1 METFSFDRKAAGSLL
16 GIRPFRR
23 LLAAQFCAVTAAYSL
38 SLASLT
44 LVEQQAQ
51 SSAWTAATILSAI
64 LPAFL
69 GSLVAG
75 AVVDRLGRVRVL
87 RASHLGRA
95 LVAVGFAAGAFA
107 AAASVLSPAW
117 IPIVAFAATATM
129 ALLTQFAMP
138 AEFALLPDLV
148 RRERLTAANALLQ
161 ISWLLAEG
169 LGIVA
174 LGPLVIKVAGPGA
187 VGMLGGL
194 LCLASLAL
202 VLTLPRNAARAA
214 DGAAGRAGL
223 GAWVADMEAGWR
235 EIVRDRLLLLVAL
248 EATLA
253 ATLLLVILSL
263 VPGLAARTLGLG
275 PEDTPFLLLPG
286 GVGFGLGALLVSRRE
301 GLLSRPAWTAAGLLG
316 LGAGTGLLGLASN
329 GPGGLWLSLPCILLA
344 GLGLALVIIPA
355 RTTLQ
360 ERPPAHLRG
369 RVVAAQL
376 ALGNAAAL
384 LPVLLG
390 GTLADQVGI
399 GPALGLLGVLAA
411 GAGVAGLYWGRRW

>member
-1 METFSFDRKAAGSLL
+1 MEGFFDRNAAGSLL
-16 GIRPFRR
+16 GTRPFRR
-23 LLAAQFCAVTAAYSL
+23 LLAAQFCAVTAAYAL

-44 LVEQQAQ
+44 LVEQQAR

-87 RASHLGRA
+87 RAAHLGRA
-95 LVAVGFAAGAFA
+95 VVALAFAAGA
-107 AAASVLSPAW
+107 SSLPPNR
-117 IPIVAFAATATM
+117 IPLTAFAATAGM

-138 AEFALLPDLV
+138 AEFALLPDLAG
-148 RRERLTAANALLQ
+148 RERLTPANALLQ

-174 LGPLVIKVAGPGA
+174 LGPLVIKLAGPAA
-187 VGMLGGL
+187 VGLLGGL
-194 LCLASLAL
+194 LCSASLGL
-202 VLTLPRNAARAA
+202 VLALPGHVARTGGRAAARSGLAA
-214 DGAAGRAGL
+214 
-223 GAWVADMEAGWR
+223 WFADLQAGWR
-235 EIVRDRLLLLVAL
+235 EIVRDRMLLLVAV

-253 ATLLLVILSL
+253 ATVLLVIVSL
-263 VPGLAARTLGLG
+263 VPGLAARHLGLG

-301 GLLSRPAWTAAGLLG
+301 GLLRRPLWIGAGLLC
-316 LGAGTGLLGLASN
+316 LGAGTGLLGIFSG
-329 GPGGLWLSLPCILLA
+329 GPAGLWLSLPCILLA

-355 RTTLQ
+355 RTVLQ

-369 RVVAAQL
+369 RVIAAQL
-376 ALGNAAAL
+376 ALGNAAAVA
-384 LPVLLG
+384 PVLLG

-399 GPALGLLGVLAA
+399 RPVLALLGMLAA
-411 GAGVAGLYWGRRW
+411 GAGVMGLYWGRRR